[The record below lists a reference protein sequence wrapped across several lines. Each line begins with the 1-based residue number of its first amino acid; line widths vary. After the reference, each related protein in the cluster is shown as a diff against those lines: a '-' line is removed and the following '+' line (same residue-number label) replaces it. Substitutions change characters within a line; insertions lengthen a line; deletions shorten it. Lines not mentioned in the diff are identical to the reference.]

1 MSERMPNV
9 PLDLFLSVYIPAA
22 LTAIS
27 KKNTDAV
34 EEICAAVGVKMAT
47 EEGVDWPSD
56 ENGTPLPMKEGSF
69 RTRLSGARKFAKE
82 QGQKLPELPA
92 KQKGPRSN
100 TEAAANVLAQLL
112 GSDSDDSEDSEDSE
126 NDS

>member
-34 EEICAAVGVKMAT
+34 EEICAAVGVKMT
-47 EEGVDWPSD
+47 SEGVDWPCD

-69 RTRLSGARKFAKE
+69 RTRLSNARKFAKD

-112 GSDSDDSEDSEDSE
+112 GSDSDDSEDSE